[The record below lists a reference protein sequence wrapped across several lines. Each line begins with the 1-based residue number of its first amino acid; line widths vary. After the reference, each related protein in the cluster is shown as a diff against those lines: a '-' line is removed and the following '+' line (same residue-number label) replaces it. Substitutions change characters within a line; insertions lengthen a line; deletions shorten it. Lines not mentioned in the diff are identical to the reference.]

1 MSRAIT
7 MGLILLGMSATQV
20 AADCTE
26 SDLRGR
32 WRYFSIVHI
41 TNEEGVVVFSL
52 AEACRFRVDS
62 NARIRAADCED
73 DGGTGEREEFIDER
87 IKLEDDCSFELN
99 TALCDYI
106 GQVASDQRTATGVA
120 FCRFAEEGDAFDRA
134 MFNLVKE

>member
-7 MGLILLGMSATQV
+7 MGLVLLVVSATQV

-52 AEACRFRVDS
+52 AEACRFRIDS
-62 NARIRAADCED
+62 NARITAADCDD

-87 IKLEDDCSFELN
+87 INLEDDCSFELN
-99 TALCDYI
+99 TEICDYI
-106 GQVASDQRTATGVA
+106 GQAASDKRTATGVA
-120 FCRFAEEGDAFDRA
+120 FCRFATEGNPLDRA
-134 MFNLVKE
+134 IFNLVKE